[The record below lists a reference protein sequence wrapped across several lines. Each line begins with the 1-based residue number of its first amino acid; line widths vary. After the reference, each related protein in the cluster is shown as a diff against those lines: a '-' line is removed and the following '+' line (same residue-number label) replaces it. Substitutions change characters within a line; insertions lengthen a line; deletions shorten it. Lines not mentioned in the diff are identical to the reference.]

1 MCPRETHTFMQ
12 SILCYTANAV
22 QKSLRKPCSHCKKSE
37 AVHMQIHTHGH
48 ICVHMHLWVR

>member
-22 QKSLRKPCSHCKKSE
+22 QKSLRKPCSHCKESE